1 LQKRKADGKRQTH
14 AFSLWK
20 MRLIGQF
27 GKETLQTKK
36 EMNSPTDNIYVM
48 VLAAGLGTRLG
59 ELTQKQPK
67 ALATAVGKTLLE
79 ITLNKL
85 KNDGF
90 KHFIINIHH
99 FGEQIL
105 SYLQQHKNFGLDIQI
120 SDERG
125 QLMDT
130 GGALLH
136 AKPLVPKGKLLLVH
150 NVDIISSTNLNE
162 LIAYHIQNNAAA
174 TLVVKERDSSRKLL
188 FDQEMHLCGWKN
200 KQTNQTKQL
209 SNKPF
214 DVAKAFSFSGI
225 YIIKPEVLDT
235 FAVEPCS
242 VIDLFLSLA
251 ENHKILGYND
261 PSDLWLDVGKPEQ
274 LKQLELLINTQ

>member
-1 LQKRKADGKRQTH
+1 
-14 AFSLWK
+14 
-20 MRLIGQF
+20 
-27 GKETLQTKK
+27 
-36 EMNSPTDNIYVM
+36 MNSLMDNTYVM

-59 ELTQKQPK
+59 KLTQKQPK
-67 ALATAVGKTLLE
+67 ALATAAGKTLLE
-79 ITLNKL
+79 ITLNRL

-99 FGEQIL
+99 FGEQIINFV
-105 SYLQQHKNFGLDIQI
+105 QQHNNFGLDIQI

-130 GGALLH
+130 GGALLQ

-150 NVDIISSTNLNE
+150 NVDIVSSTNLNE
-162 LIAYHIQNNAAA
+162 LIAYHIQNKAAA

-188 FDQEMHLCGWKN
+188 FDEQMQLCGWRN
-200 KQTNQTKQL
+200 LQTKETKQV
-209 SNKPF
+209 SNKSLENTNL
-214 DVAKAFSFSGI
+214 FSFSGI
-225 YIIKPEVLDT
+225 YVISPELLDT

-251 ENHKILGYND
+251 EKHLIMGYND
-261 PSDLWLDVGKPEQ
+261 PSDLWLDVGKPAQ

>member
-1 LQKRKADGKRQTH
+1 MK
-14 AFSLWK
+14 
-20 MRLIGQF
+20 I
-27 GKETLQTKK
+27 
-36 EMNSPTDNIYVM
+36 PTEYTYMM

-67 ALATAVGKTLLE
+67 ALATAAGKTLLE

-99 FGEQIL
+99 FGEQIINF
-105 SYLQQHKNFGLDIQI
+105 LQQHNNFGLDIQI

-125 QLMDT
+125 RLMDT
-130 GGALLH
+130 GGALLQ
-136 AKPLVPKGKLLLVH
+136 AKPFVPKGKLLLVH

-162 LIAYHIQNNAAA
+162 LIVYHIQNKAAA

-188 FDQEMHLCGWKN
+188 FDHEMQLCGWEN
-200 KQTNQTKQL
+200 KQTNQTKQVN
-209 SNKPF
+209 NKPL

-225 YIIKPEVLDT
+225 YVISPEVLDT

-242 VIDLFLSLA
+242 VIDLFLTLA
-251 ENHKILGYND
+251 ENHKISGYND